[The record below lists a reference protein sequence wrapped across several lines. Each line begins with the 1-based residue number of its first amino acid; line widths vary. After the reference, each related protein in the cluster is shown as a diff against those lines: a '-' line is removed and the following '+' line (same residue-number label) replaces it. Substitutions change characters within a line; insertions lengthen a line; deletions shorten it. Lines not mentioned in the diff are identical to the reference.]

1 MRKLTLLLATVMFA
15 VASGGAYSAEPVKKP
30 ASTQAQKKSDPKWKN
45 NSLAKKQAEC
55 KANPELDKCK
65 KKTCYQ
71 ARTCQEAASQKEGL
85 TDACVC

>member
-15 VASGGAYSAEPVKKP
+15 VASGSAYPAEPVKKP

-45 NSLAKKQAEC
+45 NSLAKKQADC

-65 KKTCYQ
+65 KKPATKPAPAKKQ
-71 ARTCQEAASQKEGL
+71 PAKKKA
-85 TDACVC
+85 